1 MAGVISGL
9 LRFKAEEDYK
19 NAAGQIV
26 VRAGETVVIAPQT
39 LAGSVIMADGQTLA
53 QALAALESSLSSHTH
68 SQYASTNHSH
78 SDLAKAG
85 HTHAD
90 YETVLAGYQTQLAR
104 LANRLTGA
112 GF

>member
-9 LRFKAEEDYK
+9 LRFTADKDYK
-19 NAAGQIV
+19 NAAGQTV
-26 VRAGETVVIAPQT
+26 VRAGETAVIVPQT
-39 LAGSVIMADGQTLA
+39 MAGSVIMANGQTLA
-53 QALAALESSLSSHTH
+53 QALAALENSLSSHTH
-68 SQYASTNHSH
+68 SQYAAANHSH
-78 SDLAKAG
+78 SDLAKAS

-90 YETVLAGYQTQLAR
+90 YETALAGYQTQLAR